1 MECSGEKSLGD
12 WRPGC
17 ITGRQRV
24 FFGRNS
30 NIDDFEAEALPHWND
45 LYRTALHQLKDQALA
60 EDVLQEA
67 YLKAW
72 KSFHQFRKGTDC
84 RAWLFRIMFNCIH
97 DHHRQWFNTK
107 TVSEPEDAMEAHFP
121 YAPPVPDKLT
131 DEDIVAAVRGL
142 AANYREVLLL
152 ADVEEFSYKEIAEV
166 LNLPMGTVMSRLS
179 RGRKQLRTTLA
190 GVAESY
196 GIGRSSSGG
205 VQ

>member
-1 MECSGEKSLGD
+1 M
-12 WRPGC
+12 
-17 ITGRQRV
+17 
-24 FFGRNS
+24 FFGRKS
-30 NIDDFEAEALPHWND
+30 NMDNFEAEALPHWND
-45 LYRTALHQLKDQALA
+45 LYRTALNQLRDEAVA

-72 KSFHQFRKGTDC
+72 KSYHQFRKGTDC
-84 RAWLFRIMFNCIH
+84 RAWLFRIMFNYIH

-107 TVSEPEDAMEAHFP
+107 TVGEPADAMEGHFP
-121 YAPPVPDKLT
+121 YAPPIPGGLT
-131 DEDIVAAVRGL
+131 DEDIVAAVGQL
-142 AANYREVLLL
+142 APNYSAVVLL

-190 GVAESY
+190 GVAENY

>member
-1 MECSGEKSLGD
+1 MLFGPKSD
-12 WRPGC
+12 
-17 ITGRQRV
+17 IAE
-24 FFGRNS
+24 
-30 NIDDFEAEALPHWND
+30 FEAEALPHWND
-45 LYRTALHQLKDQALA
+45 LYRTALRQLRDEAVA

-107 TVSEPEDAMEAHFP
+107 TVGEPEDRIEAHFP
-121 YAPPVPDKLT
+121 HAPPIPDGLT
-131 DEDIVAAVRGL
+131 DDDIVSAVQSL
-142 AANYREVLLL
+142 SANYREVVLL

-179 RGRKQLRTTLA
+179 RARRNLRGILA

-196 GIGRSSSGG
+196 GIGLSTSGG